1 MRRLTP
7 CSSCWNSTTSRE
19 NNVRTLAKRAKPR
32 YSTASTCGWMK
43 ALRRD
48 QPNSSVIG
56 WISAKQR
63 PLGVRK
69 RMACQGVV
77 CGSTCSTRPM
87 ACTVRSDSSSMPMAR
102 G

>member
-1 MRRLTP
+1 
-7 CSSCWNSTTSRE
+7 
-19 NNVRTLAKRAKPR
+19 
-32 YSTASTCGWMK
+32 MK

-69 RMACQGVV
+69 RIACHGVV
-77 CGSTCSTRPM
+77 CGRTLSTKPI
-87 ACTVRSDSSSMPMAR
+87 AWTVRRDSSSMPMAR